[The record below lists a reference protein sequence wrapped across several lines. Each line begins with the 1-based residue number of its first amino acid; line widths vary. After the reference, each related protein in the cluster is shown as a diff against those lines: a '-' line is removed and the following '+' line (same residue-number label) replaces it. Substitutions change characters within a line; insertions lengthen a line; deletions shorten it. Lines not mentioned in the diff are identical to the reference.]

1 MLLPDGWL
9 FFSGMMEAEKKPHSQ
24 PPTTWSALPLD
35 LASMVLRLLPAYSDR
50 ARFAAVCPQWRA
62 AARQLQPPAL
72 PLLVLPD
79 GTFYSL
85 PYDEPFRFPGCGFA
99 GYESACGSW
108 LVFPRDD
115 GCFLVDPF
123 SRATVTLPALSC
135 VRLWPPNAVAKW
147 SSQAGARITQPYV
160 TWMHTK
166 DSHEPHIKKLI
177 LCSSNLVAAV
187 VGLGPL
193 SQILICQ
200 PGASSWSVR
209 AYDRLKVYEDM
220 AFYQGKLYAIA
231 DDEQLLVVNISEDS
245 NTGDPQVSKIGTVIK
260 DKASPCLGQGVSGAN
275 SMSHK
280 KIYLVESRGALLM
293 VRRKIWLCVQEP
305 GASDEVIA
313 GQNEFEVFEADFV
326 HSRWIRV
333 STVGDDQVLFLGRM
347 CSRAVSVS
355 QYGLLGNRIFFLD
368 DDDDGCLVNYVY
380 AEANTS
386 CSAYDMRLGD
396 ISSPHPMIS
405 WKRHREMRLAA
416 WLFPQD

>member
-1 MLLPDGWL
+1 
-9 FFSGMMEAEKKPHSQ
+9 MEAEEKPHSQ
-24 PPTTWSALPLD
+24 PPPSWSALPLD

-62 AARQLQPPAL
+62 AARQLQPPTL

-99 GYESACGSW
+99 GYKSACGSW
-108 LVFPRDD
+108 LVFPHDD

-123 SRATVTLPALSC
+123 CRATVTLPALSC
-135 VRLWPPNAVAKW
+135 VRLRSPNAVAKW
-147 SSQAGARITQPYV
+147 SSQHGARITEPYV
-160 TWMHTK
+160 TWMHMK
-166 DSHEPHIKKLI
+166 DSDKPHIKKLI

-209 AYDRLKVYEDM
+209 AYDRLKMYEDM
-220 AFYQGKLYAIA
+220 AFYQGKLYAVA
-231 DDEQLLVVNISEDS
+231 DDEKLLVVNISEDN
-245 NTGDPQVSKIGTVIK
+245 NTGDPQVSKIGRVIEDK
-260 DKASPCLGQGVSGAN
+260 SAPSWGQGRFGCLPEPGVSDKA
-275 SMSHK
+275 
-280 KIYLVESRGALLM
+280 
-293 VRRKIWLCVQEP
+293 
-305 GASDEVIA
+305 IA
-313 GQNEFEVFEADFV
+313 GQSEFEVFEADFE

-333 STVGDDQVLFLGRM
+333 STVEDDQVLFLGRR

-355 QYGLLGNRIFFLD
+355 QYGLLGNHIFFL

-380 AEANTS
+380 GEENTS

-396 ISSPHPMIS
+396 VSSPHPMIS
-405 WKRHREMRLAA
+405 WKRHRETRLAA